1 MLEDA
6 QIQFDIPDDL
16 IGGTYA
22 NQVVVWHTYH
32 EFTLD
37 FSVAPTVPTG
47 VIDESGNMVIPS
59 RVVARIK
66 VPHSVIF
73 EIARVI
79 SANVDEYEQAF
90 RAITPQPGDS

>member
-1 MLEDA
+1 M
-6 QIQFDIPDDL
+6 
-16 IGGTYA
+16 
-22 NQVVVWHTYH
+22 VVWHTYH

-47 VIDESGNMVIPS
+47 VTDESGNAVIPS

-73 EIARVI
+73 EIARAI
-79 SANVDEYEQAF
+79 STNVDEYEQAF